1 MWCNYTKE
9 RWTKNKGSQVFIK
22 QEQVI
27 KRLLSKCWL
36 FIYNRIVMKTL
47 NEDLK
52 SGQFKQ
58 VYLLC
63 GEEGYLKKQ
72 YKNRFVKAMLPE
84 GDTMNYSYYEGKNTP
99 VKEAI
104 DLAET
109 LPFFAERRLIV
120 FENTGFFKTAAGAD
134 LADYI
139 KDMPETT
146 CFIFVEEEIDK
157 RNKL

>member
-1 MWCNYTKE
+1 M
-9 RWTKNKGSQVFIK
+9 
-22 QEQVI
+22 I

-99 VKEAI
+99 VKKQSILQRPYLSLQSA
-104 DLAET
+104 D
-109 LPFFAERRLIV
+109 LIV

-146 CFIFVEEEIDK
+146 CFYLCGRRD
-157 RNKL
+157 

>member
-1 MWCNYTKE
+1 
-9 RWTKNKGSQVFIK
+9 
-22 QEQVI
+22 
-27 KRLLSKCWL
+27 
-36 FIYNRIVMKTL
+36 MKTL

-99 VKEAI
+99 VKKQSILQRPYLSLQAQTDRI
-104 DLAET
+104 
-109 LPFFAERRLIV
+109 
-120 FENTGFFKTAAGAD
+120 
-134 LADYI
+134 
-139 KDMPETT
+139 
-146 CFIFVEEEIDK
+146 
-157 RNKL
+157 